1 MKRGRKM
8 PQIVYLF
15 AKVLKKSE
23 IQHSLNPLN
32 ERAFKYALRYF
43 CLQDEFWLHPR
54 RCVRMVKMQDAED
67 EDVGRVLKYMTKFES
82 DSNEADWLL

>member
-8 PQIVYLF
+8 PQFVYLF

-32 ERAFKYALRYF
+32 E
-43 CLQDEFWLHPR
+43 CTFWLHPR

-67 EDVGRVLKYMTKFES
+67 EDAGSVLKYMTKFES

>member
-8 PQIVYLF
+8 PQFVYLF

-23 IQHSLNPLN
+23 IQHSLNLLN
-32 ERAFKYALRYF
+32 K
-43 CLQDEFWLHPR
+43 CTFWLHPR

-67 EDVGRVLKYMTKFES
+67 EDAGSVLKYMTKFES